1 MLLGLLVQS
10 RKRNSLGQTPHAYD
24 YFNKTWAEYQ
34 QGFGSLESDYWMGLE
49 TLSLV
54 TELEDWILR
63 VIILNLLNKDTICTI
78 NNLFIFKWLI
88 FFIFKNNF
96 RFHYRTGT
104 IKFMLL
110 TTIQ

>member
-63 VIILNLLNKDTICTI
+63 VIILNLI
-78 NNLFIFKWLI
+78 N
-88 FFIFKNNF
+88 KNNICSDNKTMKS
-96 RFHYRTGT
+96 Y
-104 IKFMLL
+104 M
-110 TTIQ
+110 